1 MAVSA
6 SSKNSTAVIGV
17 PAIVSEIDLNE
28 SGTVAKRALGFKVE
42 DAQGK
47 IYRWAHFGDAVTAGK
62 LVSNDLSESSLVDSD
77 NIVIAPASAVNVGD
91 GAIGSRFVEIT
102 LASVTAGQFA
112 GGQLIITDD
121 AGEGYTYDI
130 VGNTATNDPATGNFR
145 LELARPIVVALT
157 TASDIAIAGSAYANL
172 EAATTTDINV
182 VGVTMAS
189 MAAGDYGWIMTKGQV
204 GCLSQ
209 GTTTI
214 GIPCMIGSDAGSITD
229 LTEAAVLGIPAFT
242 IIAGDNTGYA
252 GIRINLE

>member
-6 SSKNSTAVIGV
+6 SSLNSVAVIGV

-28 SGTVAKRALGFKVE
+28 NGTAAKRALGFKVE

-47 IYRWAHFGDAVTAGK
+47 IYRWAHFGATTAAGV
-62 LVSNDLSESSLVDSD
+62 LVSNDLNESSLVDSD
-77 NIVIAPASAVNVGD
+77 NLVIAPASAVNVGD
-91 GAIGSRFVEIT
+91 GAAGSRFVQIT

-112 GGQLIITDD
+112 GGQFAITDG
-121 AGEGYTYDI
+121 AGIGYTYDI
-130 VGNTATNDPATGNFR
+130 LGNTATGDPKAGDFR

-157 TASDIAIAGSAYANL
+157 TASDICIMGCAYANL
-172 EAATTTDINV
+172 EPATTTDINV
-182 VGVTMAS
+182 VGVSMAS

-214 GIPCMIGSDAGSITD
+214 GIPCMIGSAAGSVTD

-242 IIAGDNTGYA
+242 IVAGDNAGQA